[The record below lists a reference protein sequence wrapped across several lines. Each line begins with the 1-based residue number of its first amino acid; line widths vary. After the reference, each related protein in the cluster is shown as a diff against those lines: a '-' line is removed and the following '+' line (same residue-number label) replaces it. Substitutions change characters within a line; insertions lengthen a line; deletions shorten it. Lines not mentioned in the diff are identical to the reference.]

1 MPLAIWSIEEIGI
14 MNRINAIF
22 DDEEELETED
32 QSLGFWMLLPV
43 VALGLLVYHI
53 ADAAMTS
60 VFEESKDE

>member
-1 MPLAIWSIEEIGI
+1 